1 MKNNPSSNIHN
12 SSSNIQHL
20 TSILVTG
27 GAGFIGSNFIH
38 YFAKE
43 HPDYRIVNLD
53 KLTYAGNLA
62 NLKGID
68 DNPNYHFVKGD
79 IANRELVEYVFEMF
93 KPEYIVN
100 FAAESHVDRSIEGPE
115 VFIRSNVYGTQVLL
129 DVAKDFWV
137 GNNMLDYSRFLQI
150 STDEV
155 YGPLLLESSEKF
167 IEESPLKPNS
177 PYSASKAAADL
188 LVRAYY
194 VTYGMPI
201 LVTRSSNNFGPRQ
214 FPEKLIPLMITNALQ
229 GKPLPVY
236 GDGLNVRDWIYVE
249 DNCRGIDL
257 VLHKGKI
264 GEIYNIGGGNEWKN
278 IDLVNLICDI
288 LAELTNKP
296 VEEYKR
302 LITFVKD
309 RPGHD
314 RRYALS
320 IEKIKRELGWNPA
333 ADFKYAMR
341 NTVIFYLKNEKYK
354 LFK

>member
-1 MKNNPSSNIHN
+1 MKKNPT
-12 SSSNIQHL
+12 SNIQHS
-20 TSILVTG
+20 TSVILVTG

-38 YFAKE
+38 YFTKE
-43 HPDYRIVNLD
+43 HPDYMVINLD
-53 KLTYAGNLA
+53 KLTYAGNLE
-62 NLKGID
+62 NLKGV

-79 IANRELVEYVFEMF
+79 IANRELVEYIFQKF
-93 KPEYIVN
+93 KPNYVVN

-129 DVAKDFWV
+129 DVAKDFWLN
-137 GNNMLDYSRFLQI
+137 NNMFGYARFLQV

-155 YGPLLLESSEKF
+155 YGSLPLESIEKF
-167 IEESPLKPNS
+167 TEESPFSPNS
-177 PYSASKAAADL
+177 PYSASKASADL

-194 VTYGMPI
+194 MTYGMPVLI
-201 LVTRSSNNFGPRQ
+201 TRSSNNFGPRQ
-214 FPEKLIPLMITNALQ
+214 YPEKLIPLMITNALQ

-236 GDGLNVRDWIYVE
+236 GDGQNVRDWIYVE
-249 DNCRGIDL
+249 DNCRSIDL

-278 IDLVNLICDI
+278 IDLVNLICEI
-288 LAELTNKP
+288 LSELTKKP
-296 VEEYKR
+296 VDEYKK

-320 IEKIKRELGWNPA
+320 IEKIKRELGWTPT
-333 ADFKYAMR
+333 ADFKDAMR
-341 NTVIFYLKNEKYK
+341 RTEVSYLKKWEI
-354 LFK
+354 